1 MVPFHRPSMTVSAV
15 SMGHSLTPFFETAT
29 APPHAAKYVST
40 LFSGSIPSRVDC
52 VIEIVAL
59 VLMGPLLGVE
69 LGVAAFTNPIVARLP
84 DNAFR
89 QVRSGGS
96 RLLGRIMPF
105 WYIATLAALI
115 AAAALMAAAVM
126 LTVTTLVPIN
136 NRIATWTTDAD
147 VSRELANRW
156 DRLHWIRVALLAV
169 LWLLLAISAR

>member
-1 MVPFHRPSMTVSAV
+1 
-15 SMGHSLTPFFETAT
+15 
-29 APPHAAKYVST
+29 
-40 LFSGSIPSRVDC
+40 

-59 VLMGPLLGVE
+59 VLVGPLLGVE

-105 WYIATLAALI
+105 WYIATLAALIAAAVSAKSGLLI